1 MPPSPSLIRS
11 TIEAYLQR
19 HPDERSGLDALL
31 TALDRPADPTS
42 RTALPGH
49 VTCGAVLIDDIGR
62 VLHIHHRASG
72 KVLVPGGHTEP
83 GDETLAA
90 TALRELHEEAGI
102 PPHAV
107 SAWPGYDGLP
117 LDIDVHDIDA
127 GPAKNEPTHQHYDLR
142 FPFRLV
148 EREATISL
156 QAEEV
161 SGWEWRPLDRVTSPT
176 LREKLLKLKSPAPVD
191 GPVNASALIHN
202 DAGQYLL
209 HLRDDVPSIWE
220 PGAWSLLGGG
230 REAQDRS
237 LEETVRRELRE
248 EAGLDLPDLE
258 PFAVEEARSDD
269 GATISIAIYAGR
281 WNGDPADLA
290 LTEGVMLAWF
300 APETLPRL
308 RISPTT
314 VDLVKRHAARA
325 GRAAGL
331 ASGGSGLA
339 GPPREPTT
347 QAPTP
352 RGTVPNI
359 IGVHLY
365 LEDADGRVLLGLR
378 HPNSAYAP
386 SMHHFLAGHCECES
400 AVACLVREAQ
410 EEAGLVIDPGD
421 VELAH
426 VVHLV
431 DAPGDTPRMGM
442 VFRARSWSGTPE
454 IREPDKCVG
463 WRFWNPE
470 DLPDQVV
477 PYTRVAINGIR
488 AGRLYT
494 ELGWT

>member
-1 MPPSPSLIRS
+1 M
-11 TIEAYLQR
+11 
-19 HPDERSGLDALL
+19 
-31 TALDRPADPTS
+31 
-42 RTALPGH
+42 
-49 VTCGAVLIDDIGR
+49 
-62 VLHIHHRASG
+62 
-72 KVLVPGGHTEP
+72 
-83 GDETLAA
+83 
-90 TALRELHEEAGI
+90 
-102 PPHAV
+102 
-107 SAWPGYDGLP
+107 
-117 LDIDVHDIDA
+117 
-127 GPAKNEPTHQHYDLR
+127 
-142 FPFRLV
+142 
-148 EREATISL
+148 
-156 QAEEV
+156 
-161 SGWEWRPLDRVTSPT
+161 
-176 LREKLLKLKSPAPVD
+176 
-191 GPVNASALIHN
+191 NASALIHN

-209 HLRDDVPSIWE
+209 HLRDDVPGIWE

-258 PFAVEEARSDD
+258 PFAVEEAHGDD
-269 GATISIAIYAGR
+269 GATLSIAIFAGR

-290 LTEGVMLAWF
+290 LAEGVMLAWF
-300 APETLPRL
+300 APEVLTRL

-331 ASGGSGLA
+331 ASGGTGLLGA
-339 GPPREPTT
+339 PRPLTT
-347 QAPTP
+347 QPPTP

-386 SMHHFLAGHCECES
+386 SMHHFLAGHCERES
-400 AVACLVREAQ
+400 AVACVVREAH

-431 DAPGDTPRMGM
+431 DAPGDTPRMQV

-454 IREPDKCVG
+454 VREPDKCVG

-470 DLPDQVV
+470 DLPEQVV